1 MHQGS
6 ERKKGFS
13 GKRCK
18 RNHVSIG
25 TDGGR
30 MAAFPIHFK
39 MYFDNNFYN
48 FLKKILYFLLT
59 KYILKCII
67 ISEVE
72 ERTEYKNEK
81 I

>member
-1 MHQGS
+1 
-6 ERKKGFS
+6 
-13 GKRCK
+13 
-18 RNHVSIG
+18 
-25 TDGGR
+25 

-67 ISEVE
+67 ISEVK

>member
-1 MHQGS
+1 
-6 ERKKGFS
+6 
-13 GKRCK
+13 
-18 RNHVSIG
+18 
-25 TDGGR
+25 

-39 MYFDNNFYN
+39 MYFDNNLYN

-59 KYILKCII
+59 EYILKCII

-72 ERTEYKNEK
+72 ERAEYKNEK